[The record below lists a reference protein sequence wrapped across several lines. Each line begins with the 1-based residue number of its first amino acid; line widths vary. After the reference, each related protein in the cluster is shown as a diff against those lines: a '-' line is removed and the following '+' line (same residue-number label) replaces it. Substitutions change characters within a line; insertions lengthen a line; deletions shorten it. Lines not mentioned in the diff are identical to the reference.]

1 MMAEHRF
8 GPNAHE
14 VRQRLRLRPLREDDE
29 DEFVAAHHEMAER
42 DGFVFGLG
50 YEDGMRWQEYLL
62 RLAADRRGEL
72 LPEGFVP
79 STFLVAEV
87 DETIVGRTSI
97 RHQLTDFL
105 LRESG
110 HIGYGVPPAHRRRGY
125 ATEILYQSLVVAR
138 ALGIDRV
145 LVACDDDNTASAKT
159 IERCG
164 GVLESVVTTSHGP
177 AKERYWID

>member
-1 MMAEHRF
+1 MAEGCV
-8 GPNAHE
+8 GPSAHQ
-14 VRQRLRLRPLREDDE
+14 VRQRLRLRPLHDDDE

-50 YEDGMRWQEYLL
+50 YQDGMRWQEYLL
-62 RLAADRRGEL
+62 RLAADRRGDL
-72 LPEGFVP
+72 LPDGFVP

-87 DETIVGRTSI
+87 DGTIVGRTSI
-97 RHQLTDFL
+97 RHQMNDFL

-110 HIGYGVPPAHRRRGY
+110 HIGFGVLPAHRRRGY

-145 LVACDDDNTASAKT
+145 LVTCDQGNIASAKT

-164 GVLESVVTTSHGP
+164 GVLESVVTASHGP
-177 AKERYWID
+177 AKQRYWID